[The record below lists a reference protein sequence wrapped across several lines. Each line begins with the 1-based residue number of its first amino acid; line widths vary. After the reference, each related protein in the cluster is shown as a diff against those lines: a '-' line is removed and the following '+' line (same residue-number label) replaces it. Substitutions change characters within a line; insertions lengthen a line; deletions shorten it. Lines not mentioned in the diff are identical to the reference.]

1 MTDCSALRRVG
12 AHRRPLSRGPTVLLL
27 WVSLHLAPGVAS
39 AQQPTYA
46 PDTFLDPTAET
57 LFRSA
62 QMTWRAVDSSV
73 VRYTSVIKQRIAAG
87 IRTPLKDR
95 TLYRNET
102 AVRAFWDRDHDALVQ
117 VLGNRAQYPGHE
129 RARADDTWSW
139 MNDLAFD
146 NPFEPG
152 GDRLFFGL
160 TDEDTQELS
169 NPDES
174 DFWIAHPLAPG
185 ADTLYRF
192 QSGDTLTLSLPD
204 GRRLLT
210 VQMDV
215 LPREADVHRIAGTLW
230 IEPESGALV
239 RGVFQL
245 SRELDVVRD
254 IPEVRAEDEAGE
266 FKMVPGILKPWIF
279 TMDLVAVEYSLW
291 DFRVW
296 LPRSMRVEGEVKI
309 GVMKMPIAFDVS
321 YQMESVTL
329 EEDLEEPV
337 DPGLQEV
344 HFESREEAMAF
355 LATLLGERDGVDY
368 EYKSDVSRTSGG
380 RESRFIAPQDITL
393 LEESRELPPPIWDAA
408 PGFASEEELKDMVET
423 LADLPPVPTQGVP
436 WDLNWGWARHD
447 LLRYNRVE
455 GPAVG
460 GRFEAE
466 VGSFL
471 GPLNFEAA
479 GFFGFGDL
487 EPKARLTLERRSVL
501 RQVALSGYRELRPT
515 DPRGRYL
522 GIGNSFYALMFGR
535 DDGEYYMATGAD
547 LVWRPPE
554 ADRESFRLRVYAER
568 QDSVGVETNFSLI
581 HAFNSNW
588 DFRPNIMAAR
598 LEEVGGELTLSP
610 WWGSDPMA
618 PQVGLELYGQG
629 GAWRHP
635 DSAAVK
641 GDYFR
646 ASGMLRVAVPL
657 AGASWRVGLEAGG
670 GTGWGDVPRQRNWFL
685 GGPLTLRGYEASI
698 LSGTTFG
705 RARLEVART
714 FPEAVTI
721 SAFGDA
727 GWAGTRED
735 FESDNILY
743 GAGLGFSLL
752 DGLVRMDLSHGLRG
766 PDKKFRFDL
775 YLDAIL

>member
-1 MTDCSALRRVG
+1 VT
-12 AHRRPLSRGPTVLLL
+12 
-27 WVSLHLAPGVAS
+27 
-39 AQQPTYA
+39 AQQRAYVQDA
-46 PDTFLDPTAET
+46 FLDPTART
-57 LFRSA
+57 LFQAA
-62 QMTWRAVDSSV
+62 QTNWQSIDSSV

-117 VLGNRAQYPGHE
+117 VLGNRAQYPGKESEEE
-129 RARADDTWSW
+129 RGPLGW

-146 NPFEPG
+146 RPFEPG

-160 TDEDTQELS
+160 SDESSDELS
-169 NPDES
+169 NPNES
-174 DFWIAHPLAPG
+174 DFWLAHPLAPG

-204 GRRLLT
+204 GRQLLT
-210 VQMDV
+210 VQLDV

-245 SRELDVVRD
+245 SRELDVMRD

-266 FKMVPGILKPWIF
+266 FNMVPGILKPWIF
-279 TMDLVAVEYSLW
+279 TMDLVAVDYSLW

-296 LPRSMRVEGEVKI
+296 LPRSMRVEGQVKI
-309 GVMKMPIAFDVS
+309 GIMKMPIAFDVS

-329 EEDLEEPV
+329 EEDLDALP
-337 DPGLQEV
+337 DPGLTEM
-344 HFESREEAMAF
+344 HFESRAEAMAF
-355 LATLLGERDGVDY
+355 LASVLGERDGVAYQYLADATR
-368 EYKSDVSRTSGG
+368 SSGG
-380 RESRFIAPQDITL
+380 RESRFIAPEDVSV
-393 LEESRELPPPIWDAA
+393 LEESPELPPPIWDEA
-408 PGFASEEELKDMVET
+408 PGFSSEAELEDMVRT
-423 LADLPPVPTQGVP
+423 LADLPPIPTQGVP
-436 WDLNWGWARHD
+436 WDLNWGWARED

-466 VGSFL
+466 LGSFL
-471 GPLNFEAA
+471 GPVNFEAS

-501 RQVALSGYRELRPT
+501 RRIAVSGYRELRPT
-515 DPRGRYL
+515 DTQGRYL
-522 GIGNSFYALMFGR
+522 GLGNSLNSLLFGR
-535 DDGEYYMATGAD
+535 DDGEYYMATGVD

-554 ADRESFRLRVYAER
+554 ADRESFRFRAYAER
-568 QDSVGVETNFSLI
+568 QDSVGIETNFSLI
-581 HAFNSNW
+581 HAFNSDW
-588 DFRPNIMAAR
+588 DFRPNVMAER
-598 LEEVGGELTLSP
+598 VEEVGGELTLSP
-610 WWGSDPMA
+610 WWGSDPLA
-618 PQVGLELYGQG
+618 AQVGIELYGQG

-635 DSAAVK
+635 DSTGVK

-646 ASGMLRVAVPL
+646 ASGLVRLAVPL
-657 AGASWRVGLEAGG
+657 AGAAWRVGLEAGG

-685 GGPLTLRGYEASI
+685 GGPHTLRGYEASV

-705 RARLEVART
+705 RARVEVART
-714 FPEAVTI
+714 FPDAVTI

-735 FESDNILY
+735 YDPGDILY

-752 DGLVRMDLSHGLRG
+752 DGLVRMDLSHGLTG
-766 PDKKFRFDL
+766 PDRKLRFDL